1 MAHKP
6 DAVTSWWRRIS
17 LRAKVTGVTVAVLAL
32 GLLVAGIGTVPVLR
46 SSLVANIDAQLPA
59 LVTSDLVDRYFDT
72 ATIDGVTT
80 YTPRDE
86 KPRDFS
92 FAIYDADGVLRA
104 TAPSASG
111 RAPFFPAEYSLSE
124 AQANEDQVLTLQ
136 GKNGSV
142 FHAAVAPV
150 QLEGRPLS
158 IQMVALPLAEADR
171 IIGQYFGIYITIALI
186 TIFIAALL
194 TRGLVTLTFRRLGQ
208 VEETAMSIAA
218 GDFRQRLTDLEP
230 TTEVGRLNAAINTML
245 DRVDRSLAQR
255 DRTVQH
261 MRRFIGD
268 ASHELRTPLV
278 SVRGYAELYRMGAIK
293 GEEDTARAMERIEK
307 EAIRMGVL
315 VEDLLALARLD
326 EEREPEI
333 VPLDLRPI
341 ARDAALDVRA
351 AAPSRR
357 VSVVDRTLENV
368 PTVPIRTPVVPT
380 EPAPPAPRGLSRAA
394 LSRLRRRSRQQ
405 EPPPPAIDFS
415 EVQDIPVRTPPIVL
429 GEENKVRQVVTNL
442 LGNARR
448 FSPEDS
454 PIELIVD
461 SDRAAGTASIAIVDH
476 GEGIPPQIRE
486 QIFERFWR
494 ADTSRARETGGSGLG
509 LAIVASI
516 LKALHGDIAVSETP
530 GGGAT
535 FTVTLPLAPAQATPA
550 HLLADTQPL
559 DPLDLAERTTPPR
572 ERR

>member
-6 DAVTSWWRRIS
+6 DAVTRWWRSIS

-32 GLLVAGIGTVPVLR
+32 GLLVAGLGTVPILR
-46 SSLVANIDAQLPA
+46 NALVSNIEGQLPA
-59 LVTSDLVDRYFDT
+59 LVSADLAERYFDMT
-72 ATIDGVTT
+72 TEDGTT
-80 YTPRDE
+80 VYTPKE
-86 KPRDFS
+86 SPRDF
-92 FAIYDADGVLRA
+92 FVAIYDGEGVLQ
-104 TAPSASG
+104 TTTGSSPNGSPLFPSTFTLLDVQTKG
-111 RAPFFPAEYSLSE
+111 EAPFPLEGTKGASFR
-124 AQANEDQVLTLQ
+124 
-136 GKNGSV
+136 
-142 FHAAVAPV
+142 AAVAS
-150 QLEGRPLS
+150 QQGEGGGSLR
-158 IQMVALPLAEADR
+158 IQMVAMPLESADR
-171 IIGQYFGIYITIALI
+171 IIGQYFGIYITVALV

-208 VEETAMSIAA
+208 VESTAMSIAA
-218 GDFRQRLTDLEP
+218 GDFSQRLTDLEP

-245 DRVDRSLAQR
+245 DRVDGSLAQR
-255 DRTVQH
+255 DRTVRH

-333 VPLDLRPI
+333 EALDLRPI
-341 ARDAALDVRA
+341 ARDAALDLRA
-351 AAPSRR
+351 AAPART
-357 VSVVDRTLENV
+357 VSVIDRTVEAPLIDVTTRSN
-368 PTVPIRTPVVPT
+368 PVT
-380 EPAPPAPRGLSRAA
+380 PAPAPAVPAPRGLSRGT
-394 LSRLRRRSRQQ
+394 LSRLRRRSRTSDSV
-405 EPPPPAIDFS
+405 PAIDFT
-415 EVQDIPVRTPPIVL
+415 EATDIPVRTPPIVL

-448 FSPEDS
+448 FSPEES
-454 PIELIVD
+454 PIEIVVD
-461 SDRAAGTASIAIVDH
+461 ADRVRGTASIAVVDH
-476 GEGIPPQIRE
+476 GEGIPPQIRD

-516 LKALHGDIAVSETP
+516 VKALHGDVAVSETP

-535 FTVTLPLAPAQATPA
+535 FTVTLPLAPSRATPA
-550 HLLADTQPL
+550 HLLEDTQPL
-559 DPLDLAERTTPPR
+559 EPLDLRDL
-572 ERR
+572 